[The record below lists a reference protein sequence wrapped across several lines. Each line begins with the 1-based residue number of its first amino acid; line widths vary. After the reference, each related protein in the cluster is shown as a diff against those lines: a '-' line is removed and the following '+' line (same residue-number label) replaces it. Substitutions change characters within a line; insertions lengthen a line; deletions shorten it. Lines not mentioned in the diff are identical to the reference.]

1 MRPTPAAIIAGTTRL
16 VTRNVP
22 RMLMSNTRSHSAVVT
37 SRKSMGE
44 LTPAALTRPMIG
56 GRPASTWAMAALTES
71 SSATSAATPSA
82 ATDRSAVARPMPRRD
97 AAPVMTAV
105 RSPGKGLSAFMAC
118 CLSVDRAV
126 RRPVPSEDRMR
137 RPSAMPSHHL
147 RWAGPPTC
155 LRSLPPP
162 CALRQQARDRQR
174 ECARDA
180 VSRGSRRPPGR
191 RPAAMVHWH
200 GLASPNRAST
210 PGGREKETSVT
221 EATAADYAWFN
232 DHWLRETFCIT
243 LVGGLDEAEVLRR
256 FGGERSQPRPLTVVE
271 AGELS
276 GSFHAG
282 YPQLV
287 LVATTDGWSVAVEDN
302 GFEGGRPEVLRALSG
317 GTQAVSVLDND
328 SEGHFSY
335 AADGRVL
342 VQFELLFPQRRWGS
356 QPDLLLLPQMRAVGL
371 DPDWQQPPPG
381 ELDTAA
387 LALAKRVTG
396 VHLDPSMLDGPLLAA
411 EIAPLLDDPPASF
424 FLDGEDAELAAAI
437 EQAAP
442 GVLQPAAAT
451 AARQAVQL
459 AQLDQDP

>member
-162 CALRQQARDRQR
+162 YALRQQARDRQR

-221 EATAADYAWFN
+221 EA
-232 DHWLRETFCIT
+232 
-243 LVGGLDEAEVLRR
+243 LRR

-459 AQLDQDP
+459 AQLDQDPVVVETLAATEAGQAGQVDDH